1 MPQVDVRGPARRALR
16 RVPSLQSRLVL
27 TTVLLL
33 TVVFLVVGVGAA
45 LSLRGYLYRQLDDQV
60 TEVARFRSNP
70 PQGDPDRRPP
80 PPDAGGGFVGGGPD
94 RPANTLEVTVD
105 DGRIVRAV
113 LLGRPGTSTP
123 VPVEEVAPAIAT
135 TPGQRPQTLD
145 LDGLGSFRLA
155 AAQGDDGTV
164 TVIGLSTDALENTVD
179 ELVLREAIIFGIGV
193 VLAGVTAA
201 FTTRLTLRPLHRM
214 SATARRVS
222 ELPLSSGEVE
232 LAERVPDA
240 DADPRSEVGQVGV
253 ALNRMLGHVGA
264 ALAARQDSETRLRR
278 FVADASHE
286 LRTPLAAIRGYNE
299 LAARR
304 TGELPDEVAGLLDR
318 MGSQTERMT
327 ALVEDLLLLA
337 RLDAGRPLAREPVDL
352 ARLVVDAVTDAHV
365 AAAGHRW
372 SIDLPGDDSVDDSV
386 EIDRAPLEV
395 IGDPERLHQVLANL
409 LANARTHT
417 PPGTLVTVTLRPT
430 TGEDGRAVVRLDV
443 VDDGPGIP
451 PDLLPHVAERFAR
464 GDTGRARATGSTGL
478 GLSIVS
484 AVVAEH
490 GGTLRITSRPGE
502 TRFTVDLPAA
512 SRTADGADLGP
523 GLGLSSR
530 P

>member
-1 MPQVDVRGPARRALR
+1 M
-16 RVPSLQSRLVL
+16 PSLQNRLVVS
-27 TTVLLL
+27 TVLLL

-45 LSLRGYLYRQLDDQV
+45 LSLRGYLYRQLDGQV
-60 TEVARFRSNP
+60 TEIARFRSNP
-70 PQGDPDRRPP
+70 PPGDPDRRPP

-94 RPANTLEVTVD
+94 RPANTLEVVVD

-113 LLGRPGTSTP
+113 LLGRPGASTP
-123 VPVEEVAPAIAT
+123 VPFEEAAPAIAT
-135 TPGQRPQTLD
+135 TPGQPPHTLH
-145 LDGLGSFRLA
+145 LDGLGTFRLA

-164 TVIGLSTDALENTVD
+164 TVVGLSTDALENTVG
-179 ELVLREAIIFGIGV
+179 ELVLRQAIIFGIGV
-193 VLAGVTAA
+193 VLAGVAAA
-201 FTTRLTLRPLHRM
+201 FTTRRTLRPLHRV

-240 DADPRSEVGQVGV
+240 DADPRTEVGQVGA

-304 TGELPDEVAGLLDR
+304 ADDLPPEVAGLLDR
-318 MGSQTERMT
+318 MGSQTQRMT

-352 ARLVVDAVTDAHV
+352 TRLVIDAVTDAHV
-365 AAAGHRW
+365 AAPGHRW
-372 SIDLPGDDSVDDSV
+372 SLDLTDSSEDG
-386 EIDRAPLEV
+386 EPLEV
-395 IGDPERLHQVLANL
+395 VGDPERLHQVVANL

-417 PPGTLVTVTLRPT
+417 PPGTLVTVGLH
-430 TGEDGRAVVRLDV
+430 EADDGSVVRLDV

-464 GDTGRARATGSTGL
+464 GDTGRARTTGSTGL

-490 GGTLRITSRPGE
+490 GGRLAITSRPGE
-502 TRFTVDLPAA
+502 TRFTVDLPAGDRA
-512 SRTADGADLGP
+512 PADP
-523 GLGLSSR
+523 GVGLSSR

>member
-1 MPQVDVRGPARRALR
+1 VTRV

-27 TTVLLL
+27 STVLLL
-33 TVVFLVVGVGAA
+33 TVVFLVVGAGAA

-60 TEVARFRSNP
+60 VDVARFRANP
-70 PQGDPDRRPP
+70 PDDDPGRRPP

-113 LLGRPGTSTP
+113 LLGRPGTSRP
-123 VPVEEVAPAIAT
+123 LAPEQVAPAIAT
-135 TPGQRPQTLD
+135 TPGERPHTEE
-145 LDGLGSFRLA
+145 LDGLGRFRLA
-155 AAQGDDGTV
+155 AAGGDDGTV
-164 TVIGLSTDALENTVD
+164 TVVGLSTSALESTVG
-179 ELVLREAIIFGIGV
+179 ELVLREAVIFGVGV
-193 VLAGVTAA
+193 VLAGAAAA
-201 FTTRLTLRPLHRM
+201 FTTRRTLRPLHRV

-240 DADPRSEVGQVGV
+240 DADPRSEVGQVGA

-264 ALAARQDSETRLRR
+264 ALAARQESETRLRR

-299 LAARR
+299 LATRR
-304 TGELPDEVAGLLDR
+304 ADDLPPEVAGLLER
-318 MGSQTERMT
+318 TVSQTERMT

-337 RLDAGRPLAREPVDL
+337 RLDAGRPLARERVDL
-352 ARLVVDAVTDAHV
+352 ARVVVDAVTDAHV
-365 AAAGHRW
+365 AAPGHRW
-372 SIDLPGDDSVDDSV
+372 SLDLPGTDEDDEDD
-386 EIDRAPLEV
+386 EDAPLEV
-395 IGDPERLHQVLANL
+395 VGDPERLHQVVANL

-417 PPGTLVTVTLRPT
+417 PEGTLVTTGLRAA
-430 TGEDGRAVVRLDV
+430 TGGDGRALVRLDV

-464 GDTGRARATGSTGL
+464 GDTGRARTTGSTGL

-484 AVVAEH
+484 AVVGEH
-490 GGTLRITSRPGE
+490 GGALHIASRPGE

-512 SRTADGADLGP
+512 PAAAGRAAADP

>member
-1 MPQVDVRGPARRALR
+1 MTRSW
-16 RVPSLQSRLVL
+16 VPSLQSRLVVS
-27 TTVLLL
+27 TVLLL

-60 TEVARFRSNP
+60 TEIARFRSDP
-70 PQGDPDRRPP
+70 PPGDPDRRPP

-113 LLGRPGTSTP
+113 LIGRPGTSRP
-123 VPVEEVAPAIAT
+123 VDPAQVAPAIAT
-135 TPGQRPQTLD
+135 TPGRPPHTLD
-145 LDGLGSFRLA
+145 LEGLGRFRFA
-155 AAQGDDGTV
+155 AATGQDGTV
-164 TVIGLSTDALENTVD
+164 TVVGLSTDALENTVG
-179 ELVLREAIIFGIGV
+179 ELVVREAVIFGIGV
-193 VLAGVTAA
+193 VLAGVAA
-201 FTTRLTLRPLHRM
+201 AYTTRRTLRPLHRV

-222 ELPLSSGEVE
+222 ELPLASGEVE

-240 DADPRSEVGQVGV
+240 DADPRSEVGQVGA
-253 ALNRMLGHVGA
+253 ALNRMLGHVGD

-304 TGELPDEVAGLLDR
+304 AEDLPPEVAGLLDR
-318 MGSQTERMT
+318 MGSQTQRMT

-337 RLDAGRPLAREPVDL
+337 RLDAGRPLARERVDL

-365 AAAGHRW
+365 AAPDHRW
-372 SIDLPGDDSVDDSV
+372 SLDLPGGDDDGD
-386 EIDRAPLEV
+386 APALEV
-395 IGDPERLHQVLANL
+395 VGDPERLHQVVANL

-417 PPGTLVTVTLRPT
+417 PEGTLVTVTLRAAT
-430 TGEDGRAVVRLDV
+430 VDGRAVVRLEV

-464 GDTGRARATGSTGL
+464 GDTGRARTTGSTGL
-478 GLSIVS
+478 GLSIVA

-490 GGTLRITSRPGE
+490 GGRLDITSRPGE
-502 TRFTVDLPAA
+502 TRFVVDLPAGPT
-512 SRTADGADLGP
+512 TAARAPAVPEG
-523 GLGLSSR
+523 GLSSR

>member
-1 MPQVDVRGPARRALR
+1 VTAPIRRVLR
-16 RVPSLQSRLVL
+16 RVPSLQTRLVV

-33 TVVFLVVGVGAA
+33 TLVFLVVGVGAA

-60 TEVARFRSNP
+60 SEVARFRSDP
-70 PQGDPDRRPP
+70 PPGEPDRRPP

-113 LLGRPGTSTP
+113 LLGRPGTSRP
-123 VPVEEVAPAIAT
+123 VTTEQAAPAIAT
-135 TPGQRPQTLD
+135 TPGRRPHTVD
-145 LDGLGSFRLA
+145 LEGLGSFRLA
-155 AAQGDDGTV
+155 AAEGRDGTV
-164 TVIGLSTDALENTVD
+164 TVVGLSTDALENTVD
-179 ELVLREAIIFGIGV
+179 ELVVREAIIFGIGV
-193 VLAGVTAA
+193 VLAGSAA
-201 FTTRLTLRPLHRM
+201 AVATRLALRPLHRV

-264 ALAARQDSETRLRR
+264 ALAARQESETRLRR

-304 TGELPDEVAGLLDR
+304 ADELPDEVAGLLDR
-318 MGSQTERMT
+318 MGSQTRRMT

-337 RLDAGRPLAREPVDL
+337 RLDAGRPLARERVDL
-352 ARLVVDAVTDAHV
+352 VRVVVDAVTDAH
-365 AAAGHRW
+365 AAAREHRW
-372 SIDLPGDDSVDDSV
+372 ELDLPGGEEDDDA
-386 EIDRAPLEV
+386 APPEV
-395 IGDPERLHQVLANL
+395 VGDPERLHQVVANL

-417 PPGTLVTVTLRPT
+417 PPGTHVTVGLRPD
-430 TGEDGRAVVRLDV
+430 TGADGRAVVRLSV
-443 VDDGPGIP
+443 ADDGPGIP
-451 PDLLPHVAERFAR
+451 PELLPHVAERFAR
-464 GDTGRARATGSTGL
+464 GDSGRARTTGSTGL

-502 TRFTVDLPAA
+502 TRFVVDLPAA
-512 SRTADGADLGP
+512 GAPADS
-523 GLGLSSR
+523 GLRLSSR

>member
-1 MPQVDVRGPARRALR
+1 MSRVR
-16 RVPSLQSRLVL
+16 SLQHRLVL
-27 TTVLLL
+27 STVLLL

-60 TEVARFRSNP
+60 TEVARFRSDP
-70 PQGDPDRRPP
+70 PPGDPDRRPP

-94 RPANTLEVTVD
+94 RPAGTLEVTVD

-113 LLGRPGTSTP
+113 LLGRPGTSRP
-123 VPVEEVAPAIAT
+123 VAPEQVAPAIAT
-135 TPGQRPQTLD
+135 TPGQPPRTLE
-145 LDGLGSFRLA
+145 LEGLGSFRLA
-155 AAQGDDGTV
+155 AARGDDGTV
-164 TVIGLSTDALENTVD
+164 TVVGLSTDALENTVG
-179 ELVLREAIIFGIGV
+179 ELVVREAVIFGIGV
-193 VLAGVTAA
+193 VLAAVAAA
-201 FTTRLTLRPLHRM
+201 FTTRRTLRPLHRV

-240 DADPRSEVGQVGV
+240 DADPRSEVGQVGA

-304 TGELPDEVAGLLDR
+304 AGELPPEVAGLLER
-318 MGSQTERMT
+318 MGSQTQRMT

-352 ARLVVDAVTDAHV
+352 TRLVVDAVTDAH
-365 AAAGHRW
+365 AAAPEHRW
-372 SIDLPGDDSVDDSV
+372 SLDLGDEPV
-386 EIDRAPLEV
+386 EV
-395 IGDPERLHQVLANL
+395 VGDPERLHQVVANL

-417 PPGTLVTVTLRPT
+417 PPGTRVTVGLHTV
-430 TGEDGRAVVRLDV
+430 DGAVRLDV
-443 VDDGPGIP
+443 ADDGPGIP

-464 GDTGRARATGSTGL
+464 GDTGRARTTGSTGL

-490 GGTLRITSRPGE
+490 GGELRIASEPGD

-512 SRTADGADLGP
+512 ITAADP
-523 GLGLSSR
+523 GVGLSSR

>member
-1 MPQVDVRGPARRALR
+1 MRRLR
-16 RVPSLQSRLVL
+16 SLQNRLVVS
-27 TTVLLL
+27 TVLLL

-60 TEVARFRSNP
+60 SEIARFRSNP

-113 LLGRPGTSTP
+113 LLGRPGTSRP
-123 VPVEEVAPAIAT
+123 VPPEQVAPAIAT
-135 TPGQRPQTLD
+135 TPGQPPHTLD
-145 LDGLGSFRLA
+145 IAGLGSFRFA
-155 AAQGDDGTV
+155 AATGDDGTV
-164 TVIGLSTDALENTVD
+164 TVVGLSTAALEDTVG
-179 ELVLREAIIFGIGV
+179 ELVVREAVIFGIGV
-193 VLAGVTAA
+193 VLAAVAAA
-201 FTTRLTLRPLHRM
+201 FTTRLTLRPLHRV

-232 LAERVPDA
+232 LAERVPDV
-240 DADPRSEVGQVGV
+240 DADPRSEVGQVGA

-304 TGELPDEVAGLLDR
+304 ADELPPEVAGLLDR
-318 MGSQTERMT
+318 MGSQTQRMT

-352 ARLVVDAVTDAHV
+352 TRLVVDAVTDAHV
-365 AAAGHRW
+365 AAPEHRW
-372 SIDLPGDDSVDDSV
+372 SLDLPGEEPV
-386 EIDRAPLEV
+386 EV
-395 IGDPERLHQVLANL
+395 VGDPERLHQVVANL

-417 PPGTLVTVTLRPT
+417 PPGTLVTVGLRT
-430 TGEDGRAVVRLDV
+430 VDGDGVVRLDV

-451 PDLLPHVAERFAR
+451 SDLLPHVAERFAR
-464 GDTGRARATGSTGL
+464 GDTGRARTTGSTGL

-490 GGTLRITSRPGE
+490 GGRLAIASERGE

-512 SRTADGADLGP
+512 PDGV
-523 GLGLSSR
+523 LSSG

>member
-1 MPQVDVRGPARRALR
+1 MTRSW
-16 RVPSLQSRLVL
+16 VPSLQSRLVVS
-27 TTVLLL
+27 TVLLL
-33 TVVFLVVGVGAA
+33 TVVFLLVGVGAA
-45 LSLRGYLYRQLDDQV
+45 LSLRGYLYRQLDAQV
-60 TEVARFRSNP
+60 TEIVRFRSDP
-70 PQGDPDRRPP
+70 PPGDPDRRPP

-105 DGRIVRAV
+105 DGRIVGAV
-113 LLGRPGTSTP
+113 LLGRPGTSRP
-123 VPVEEVAPAIAT
+123 VAFEQVAPAIAT
-135 TPGQRPQTLD
+135 APGQPPHTLD
-145 LDGLGSFRLA
+145 LEGLGSFRFA
-155 AAQGDDGTV
+155 AATGDDGTV
-164 TVIGLSTDALENTVD
+164 TVVGLSTDALENTVG
-179 ELVLREAIIFGIGV
+179 ELVVREAVIFGIGV
-193 VLAGVTAA
+193 VLAGFAAA
-201 FTTRLTLRPLHRM
+201 FTTRRTLRPLHRV

-240 DADPRSEVGQVGV
+240 DADPRSEVGQVGA

-299 LAARR
+299 LAVRR
-304 TGELPDEVAGLLDR
+304 ADELPPEVAGLLER
-318 MGSQTERMT
+318 MGSQTQRMT

-337 RLDAGRPLAREPVDL
+337 RLDAGRPLARESVDL
-352 ARLVVDAVTDAHV
+352 TRLVVDAVTDAHV
-365 AAAGHRW
+365 AAPDHRW
-372 SIDLPGDDSVDDSV
+372 SLDLPDEEPV
-386 EIDRAPLEV
+386 EV
-395 IGDPERLHQVLANL
+395 VGDPERLHQVVANL

-417 PPGTLVTVTLRPT
+417 PAGTLVTVGLHAV
-430 TGEDGRAVVRLDV
+430 DGAVRLEV

-490 GGTLRITSRPGE
+490 GGRLGITSRPGE
-502 TRFTVDLPAA
+502 TRFTVELPARPA
-512 SRTADGADLGP
+512 TGERAPAAPDV
-523 GLGLSSR
+523 GLSSR

>member
-1 MPQVDVRGPARRALR
+1 MTGRVLR
-16 RVPSLQSRLVL
+16 RVPSLQSRLVV

-45 LSLRGYLYRQLDDQV
+45 LSLRGYLYRQLDAQV
-60 TEVARFRSNP
+60 TEIARFRSDP
-70 PQGDPDRRPP
+70 PPGDPDRRPP
-80 PPDAGGGFVGGGPD
+80 PPDAGGGFIGGGPD

-113 LLGRPGTSTP
+113 VLGRPGTSRP
-123 VPVEEVAPAIAT
+123 VDPAQVAPAIAT
-135 TPGQRPQTLD
+135 TPGRPPRTVD
-145 LDGLGSFRLA
+145 LEGLGSFRLA
-155 AAQGDDGTV
+155 AAAGEDGTV
-164 TVIGLSTDALENTVD
+164 TVVGLSTDALEDTVG

-193 VLAGVTAA
+193 VVAGVAA
-201 FTTRLTLRPLHRM
+201 AVATRLTLRPLHRV

-232 LAERVPDA
+232 LADRVPDV
-240 DADPRSEVGQVGV
+240 DADPRSEVGQVGA

-264 ALAARQDSETRLRR
+264 ALAARQESETRLRR

-299 LAARR
+299 LAARHAD
-304 TGELPDEVAGLLDR
+304 ELPGEVAGLLER
-318 MGSQTERMT
+318 MGSQTVRMT
-327 ALVEDLLLLA
+327 GLVEDLLLLA
-337 RLDAGRPLAREPVDL
+337 RLDAGRPLARERVDL
-352 ARLVVDAVTDAHV
+352 ARVVVDAVTDAH
-365 AAAGHRW
+365 AAAREHRW
-372 SIDLPGDDSVDDSV
+372 ALDLPGGDEEEDAVL
-386 EIDRAPLEV
+386 PEV
-395 IGDPERLHQVLANL
+395 VGDPERLHQVVANL

-417 PPGTLVTVTLRPT
+417 PPGTHVTVGLHPAI
-430 TGEDGRAVVRLDV
+430 GDDGRAVVRLAV
-443 VDDGPGIP
+443 ADDGPGIP
-451 PDLLPHVAERFAR
+451 ADLLPHVAERFAR
-464 GDTGRARATGSTGL
+464 GDSGRARTTGSTGL

-502 TRFTVDLPAA
+502 TRFVVDLPAA
-512 SRTADGADLGP
+512 GEASDGAPADP
-523 GLGLSSR
+523 GARLSSR